1 MKKAFGEYTHL
12 AGRGGRSGGSLWQG
26 PDHLLY
32 IESSGFML
40 PFSET
45 YKRIDFRNIQTISH
59 APTSRGLWITI
70 WLIVLLGL
78 LVWGLIGTY
87 DGGMPNPFLL
97 VLTVIVAPLLVLHL
111 IKGQTVV
118 CKVQTAVQVLN
129 LKPLRRLKKARAFV
143 EKLEVL
149 CREHQAGLAPS
160 SPGDALP
167 PAVQAAAAPV
177 HQGGMLHMK
186 QPWVGSRLAF
196 WSLLLMALTGLACGA
211 DLFIRSLAFF
221 YAAGIVTAAGFALLI
236 ASMARLLPRWEVPG
250 SLKFSMW
257 GGVAVY
263 VLSFATAYGLFIFG
277 VMQVTKDSLSKGG
290 FRGDLNAKALNYL
303 AAAGF
308 EELGWAAWLAL
319 GLSGAFV
326 LMALLGMPAAFVRR
340 AEMEHTEVAAAKPPP
355 APPIPP
361 PFTTPA
367 MSQSPT
373 PEPEPPAE

>member
-1 MKKAFGEYTHL
+1 MKKAFGDYTHL

-45 YKRIDFRNIQTISH
+45 YKRIDFRNIQTISY
-59 APTSRGLWITI
+59 APTHRGQWITV
-70 WLIVLLGL
+70 WLVLLLGL

-87 DGGMPNPFLL
+87 EGGMPNPFFLILSLML
-97 VLTVIVAPLLVLHL
+97 VPLMVVHWV
-111 IKGQTVV
+111 KGQTVV

-143 EKLEVL
+143 EKLERL
-149 CREHQAGLAPS
+149 CLEHQSGLVPGS
-160 SPGDALP
+160 SADLP
-167 PAVQAAAAPV
+167 PALQAAAAPV

-186 QPWVGSRLAF
+186 QPWMGSRMAF
-196 WSLLLMALTGLACGA
+196 WSLLLMALTGLAGGA

-221 YAAGIVTAAGFALLI
+221 YAAGIVTAAGFAFLI

-250 SLKFSMW
+250 SLKLSMW
-257 GGVAVY
+257 GGVSVY
-263 VLSFATAYGLFIFG
+263 VLSFVAAYGFFIFG
-277 VMQVTKDSLSKGG
+277 VMQVTKDSLAKGG
-290 FRGDLNAKALNYL
+290 FRGDLNMKALNYL

-319 GLSGAFV
+319 GLSAAFV
-326 LMALLGMPAAFVRR
+326 LLALLGLPAAFMRS
-340 AEMEHTEVAAAKPPP
+340 AEAAHSEAAAKPPP

-361 PFTTPA
+361 PPPA
-367 MSQSPT
+367 ASAVSRPST
-373 PEPEPPAE
+373 PEPPAE